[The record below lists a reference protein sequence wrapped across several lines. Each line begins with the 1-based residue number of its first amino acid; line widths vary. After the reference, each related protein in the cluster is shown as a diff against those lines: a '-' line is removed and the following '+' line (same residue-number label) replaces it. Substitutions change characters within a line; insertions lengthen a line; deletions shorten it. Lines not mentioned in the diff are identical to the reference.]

1 MDDLT
6 VFDADDEADD
16 AARRALLL
24 LGEDVDALVLADP
37 ADLRHTAGRSRRRL
51 LGVAGVAAAVVLVAL
66 VGVIGLLG
74 RDDPDRVPAG
84 PSATTPVATGT
95 PPASPDTS
103 DGTPDAAGSRSTDVI
118 GDDGSLGPFRTGM
131 DRATVQEAIVSAGL
145 EGTVRIAAR
154 EVGGGIVDRVLLQPG
169 AGTGVGDGDVIG
181 TFDRETDRL
190 SALVAP
196 ATARIHGLGV
206 GSPVGAF
213 EDEFPGRVHLD
224 ESSSVYL
231 LDLEGGVRLQLGRPS
246 AYLDRSAVAA
256 LVVIP
261 PMAPTFPY
269 FD

>member
-1 MDDLT
+1 MDDPT
-6 VFDADDEADD
+6 ARDSGADQ

-24 LGEDVDALVLADP
+24 LGEDVDSLVLADP
-37 ADLRHTAGRSRRRL
+37 AELRHTAGRSRRRL
-51 LGVAGVAAAVVLVAL
+51 LGVAGVAAAVLLVAL
-66 VGVIGLLG
+66 VGVLGLLG
-74 RDDPDRVPAG
+74 RGDDDRLPAG
-84 PSATTPVATGT
+84 PSPQPTTS
-95 PPASPDTS
+95 ASPSFDTS
-103 DGTPDAAGSRSTDVI
+103 GAPTDGPDAEAPAGTDVI

-131 DRATVQEAIVSAGL
+131 DRATVQEAIRSAGL
-145 EGTVRIAAR
+145 EGTVRIASR
-154 EVGGGIVDRVLLQPG
+154 DLGGGIVDRVLLQPG
-169 AGTGVGDGDVIG
+169 AATTVGDGDVIG

-196 ATARIHGLGV
+196 ATAHIHGLGV

-261 PMAPTFPY
+261 PMAPTFQY

>member
-1 MDDLT
+1 MDDPT
-6 VFDADDEADD
+6 APDTGTEDP
-16 AARRALLL
+16 ARRALLL
-24 LGEDVDALVLADP
+24 LGDDVDALVLADP
-37 ADLRHTAGRSRRRL
+37 ADLRHTAGRGRRRL
-51 LGVAGVAAAVVLVAL
+51 LSVVAVAAAVLLVAL
-66 VGVIGLLG
+66 VGVLGLLG
-74 RDDPDRVPAG
+74 RGEPDRLPAG
-84 PSATTPVATGT
+84 PSPTAPAVTDTRSDA
-95 PPASPDTS
+95 PASPDGS
-103 DGTPDAAGSRSTDVI
+103 DGSDAAGSRSTDVI

-131 DRATVQEAIVSAGL
+131 DRATVQEAIASAGL

-154 EVGGGIVDRVLLQPG
+154 DLGGGIVDRVLLQPG
-169 AGTGVGDGDVIG
+169 AATAVGDGDVIG

-196 ATARIHGLGV
+196 ASARIHGLGV

-224 ESSSVYL
+224 ESASVYL

-261 PMAPTFPY
+261 PMAPTFQY